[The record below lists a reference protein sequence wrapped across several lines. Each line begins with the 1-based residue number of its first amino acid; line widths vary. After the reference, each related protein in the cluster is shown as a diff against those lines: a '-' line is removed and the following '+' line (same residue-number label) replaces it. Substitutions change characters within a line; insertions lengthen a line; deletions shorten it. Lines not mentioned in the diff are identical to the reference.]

1 MKAYKINTIWNQDH
15 TETFVALKA
24 RLVSEPVL
32 SAPKYDS
39 TPFILTT
46 DGCKD
51 TFAEVLAQRIKTTL
65 PGGKEVTRLHPIAF
79 ASKRTSSSEEKY
91 KPFLLEFAVLKF
103 SFDKF
108 SDILHGYPVEVKTNC
123 QALRDTLMSDKLS
136 RWCDGVLAHNI
147 IDVWHVPGISDGLSR
162 QYEDTPKQD
171 KDGSE
176 WTVNPDWEQGEGLV
190 FGINHVLIAPDIVA
204 LRDRFKDEPTLQQV
218 VDALQG
224 IKSGL
229 GLHERRQAMHRAANY
244 MIEDG
249 KLWFLGGGTPTR
261 AIARRKCMSQKEA
274 TELAIQEH
282 ENGGHFH
289 RNLVKI
295 ALLDKIHSPKLD
307 QSIVKA
313 VSDCARCKGL
323 GNMHLNTLLQPITRR
338 HLFELIIGDYLSLPP
353 G

>member
-1 MKAYKINTIWNQDH
+1 MKSFKLEDQWTADH
-15 TETFVALKA
+15 TKTFMALKA
-24 RLVSEPVL
+24 RLISEPVL
-32 SAPKYDS
+32 SVPVYDG

-46 DGCKD
+46 DGSKD
-51 TFAEVLAQRIKTTL
+51 AFAGVLAQRIKTTL

-91 KPFLLEFAVLKF
+91 KPFLLEFAALKF

-108 SDILHGYPVEVKTNC
+108 SDILHGYPVEVETDC
-123 QALRDTLMSDKLS
+123 QALRDTLMNDKLS
-136 RWCDGVLAHNI
+136 ATHARWRDGVLAHNI
-147 IDVWHVPGISDGLSR
+147 IDVRHVPGITNIADGLSR

-190 FGINHVLIAPDIVA
+190 FGLNHVSIAPDIVA
-204 LRDRFKDEPTLQQV
+204 LRDRFKDEPTLQEV

-229 GLHERRQAMHRAANY
+229 GLHEHRQAMHRAANY

-249 KLWFLGGGTPTR
+249 KIWFLGGGTPTR
-261 AIARRKCMSQKEA
+261 AIARRECMSQKEA

-282 ENGGHFH
+282 KNGGHFH
-289 RNLVKI
+289 HDLIKI
-295 ALLDKIHSPKLD
+295 ALLNKIHSPKLD

-313 VSDCARCKGL
+313 V
-323 GNMHLNTLLQPITRR
+323 
-338 HLFELIIGDYLSLPP
+338 
-353 G
+353 